1 MATSLSVGRVV
12 YKKGLAKE
20 DKISASQMYG
30 AYGVFGSGYNT
41 NTIDY
46 ITIATPRNATDFGD
60 LTEDRGQLSATSD
73 GSRGVFGGGMNSS
86 YNAVNTIDYIT
97 ISTPGN
103 ATDFGDLTQ
112 SRREL
117 AATSDGSR
125 GVFGGGSRYS
135 FPHHPGV
142 NTIDYIT
149 IATTGNATDF
159 GDLTENK
166 YWLAA
171 TSGVI

>member
-46 ITIATPRNATDFGD
+46 ITIATPGNATDFGD
-60 LTEDRGQLSATSD
+60 LTVNRQGVGATSDGSRGVFGGGNQSADNLNTIDYITIATPGNATDFGDLTQSRGDLSATSD
-73 GSRGVFGGGMNSS
+73 GSRGVFGGG
-86 YNAVNTIDYIT
+86 
-97 ISTPGN
+97 
-103 ATDFGDLTQ
+103 AT
-112 SRREL
+112 
-117 AATSDGSR
+117 
-125 GVFGGGSRYS
+125 
-135 FPHHPGV
+135 V

-149 IATTGNATDF
+149 IATPGNASDF
-159 GDLTENK
+159 GDLTQAR
-166 YWLAA
+166 YGFAA
-171 TSGVI
+171 TSGD